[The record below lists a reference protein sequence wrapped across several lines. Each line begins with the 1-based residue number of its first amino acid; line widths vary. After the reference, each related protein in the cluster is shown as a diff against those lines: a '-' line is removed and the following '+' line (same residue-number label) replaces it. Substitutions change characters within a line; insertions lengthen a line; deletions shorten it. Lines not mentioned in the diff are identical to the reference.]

1 MSRTKIEWADYTWG
15 PVTGCTKVSEG
26 CRNCYAEQNAK
37 RFWGNRP
44 FTEVRC
50 HEHKLEEP
58 LHWRKPRRVFVNS
71 MSDLFHPDVPFDF
84 IDRVFAVIVSCT
96 VFKNRPDHV
105 FQILTKRPERMA
117 DYFSTSPSEL
127 IQRWAKAGDG
137 WIFTDNPD
145 VLFSEAVYSQ
155 VCHMWDKDG
164 RNSSGSA
171 YKPWGY
177 PEQLFPL
184 SNVWLGVTAEN
195 QQTADERIPL
205 LLQTPAAVRFVS
217 VEPMLGEV
225 DLSEWL
231 SPWHIETLIGMDH
244 DPRCDGS
251 CRYCPIPV
259 PVEEFV
265 PDPPML
271 DWVICGGESGPCARP
286 MHPDWARSLRDQC
299 QDAGVPFFFK
309 QWGEW
314 YPDRKG
320 IYEQSDSVLF
330 GNTVVHRIGK
340 NGAGRL
346 LDGVEHN
353 EFPEVQNG

>member
-1 MSRTKIEWADYTWG
+1 MRTGEIVVAVHISLG
-15 PVTGCTKVSEG
+15 VIP
-26 CRNCYAEQNAK
+26 
-37 RFWGNRP
+37 
-44 FTEVRC
+44 
-50 HEHKLEEP
+50 
-58 LHWRKPRRVFVNS
+58 NS
-71 MSDLFHPDVPFDF
+71 F
-84 IDRVFAVIVSCT
+84 
-96 VFKNRPDHV
+96 
-105 FQILTKRPERMA
+105 
-117 DYFSTSPSEL
+117 
-127 IQRWAKAGDG
+127 
-137 WIFTDNPD
+137 
-145 VLFSEAVYSQ
+145 
-155 VCHMWDKDG
+155 
-164 RNSSGSA
+164 
-171 YKPWGY
+171 
-177 PEQLFPL
+177 FPL

-205 LLQTPAAVRFVS
+205 LLQTPAAVRFAS

-271 DWVICGGESGPCARP
+271 DWVICGGESGPSARP